1 VHINASGGQLDPT
14 VVDKL
19 PAPIRHDVFYAIA
32 HAVQGVFFWAAPSAL
47 LIFVLALLL
56 KEVPLRGRT
65 PTSGAPGGEAHS
77 QQPELVS

>member
-1 VHINASGGQLDPT
+1 
-14 VVDKL
+14 
-19 PAPIRHDVFYAIA
+19 VFYAIA

-65 PTSGAPGGEAHS
+65 PTSGAPGGEAAS